1 MKNWFEELMA
11 RNQRK
16 SPRYLAPRLVAFFFD
31 GGPPAPHCIRDVSL
45 TGMYLLTA
53 QRWYPGTVLTVIL
66 QRTDKV
72 ETGAKKSI
80 AVQARVIR
88 SMDDGVALRFVVPK
102 AEEARNLERY
112 IAEGAE
118 IVDKQ
123 SLAEFLSSLLIGRSI
138 EPI

>member
-1 MKNWFEELMA
+1 
-11 RNQRK
+11 
-16 SPRYLAPRLVAFFFD
+16 
-31 GGPPAPHCIRDVSL
+31 
-45 TGMYLLTA
+45 
-53 QRWYPGTVLTVIL
+53 L

-72 ETGAKKSI
+72 EPGGKKSI

>member
-16 SPRYLAPRLVAFFFD
+16 SPRYLAPRLVAYFWD
-31 GGPPAPHCIRDVSL
+31 GAPPAAHCIRDVSL
-45 TGMYLLTA
+45 TGIYLLTV
-53 QRWYPGTVLTVIL
+53 QRWYPGTVLTLTL
-66 QRTDKV
+66 QRTDKD
-72 ETGAKKSI
+72 ETGTKKSI
-80 AVQARVIR
+80 AVRAKVIR
-88 SMDDGVALRFVVPK
+88 SMDDGVALRFVLPK
-102 AEEARNLERY
+102 DEELRHLERY

-118 IVDKQ
+118 IVDKN

>member
-123 SLAEFLSSLLIGRSI
+123 SLADFLSSLLIGRSI
-138 EPI
+138 EPV

>member
-16 SPRYLAPRLVAFFFD
+16 SPRYLAPRLVAFFWD
-31 GGPPAPHCIRDVSL
+31 GGPPEAHCIRDVSM

-53 QRWYPGTVLTVIL
+53 QRWYPGTVLTLIL
-66 QRTDKV
+66 QRIDKN
-72 ETGAKKSI
+72 ETGTKKSI
-80 AVQARVIR
+80 AVQARVVR
-88 SMDDGVALRFVVPK
+88 SMDDGVGFRFVVPK
-102 AEEARNLERY
+102 AEEVKHLERY

-118 IVDKQ
+118 IVDKK
-123 SLAEFLSSLLIGRSI
+123 SLAEFLSSLLIGHSI

>member
-1 MKNWFEELMA
+1 MKNWFDELMA

-53 QRWYPGTVLTVIL
+53 QRWYPGTVLTLIL

-72 ETGAKKSI
+72 EPGGKKSI

>member
-53 QRWYPGTVLTVIL
+53 QRWYPGTVLTMIL

-72 ETGAKKSI
+72 ETGATKSI

-88 SMDDGVALRFVVPK
+88 SMDDGVALRFVLHK
-102 AEEARNLERY
+102 AEEAKHLERY

-123 SLAEFLSSLLIGRSI
+123 SLADFLSSLLIGRSI
-138 EPI
+138 EPV